1 MSAANNV
8 TVAFIKEI
16 SAWVDNA
23 YDTNW
28 TAILMKDISG
38 DGGVHKM
45 VVKKGVG
52 DMPIAQEQVY
62 FHYATYING
71 RVIHDS
77 RKGGIPTVFIT
88 STGMQN
94 FWGILNEIA
103 NKIGVQRRTRSCR
116 TNCK

>member
-38 DGGVHKM
+38 DGGWRGPQDGG
-45 VVKKGVG
+45 KKGCRRH
-52 DMPIAQEQVY
+52 AY
-62 FHYATYING
+62 
-71 RVIHDS
+71 
-77 RKGGIPTVFIT
+77 
-88 STGMQN
+88 STGTSV
-94 FWGILNEIA
+94 FSLRDLH
-103 NKIGVQRRTRSCR
+103 KR
-116 TNCK
+116 